1 MSLSALSIAELRKR
15 IASGEVS
22 PLEACD
28 AALAEI
34 ESRDGDVHAF
44 LDVHADR
51 ARDHARKLTSSGDAR
66 SLSLAGVPVAIKDNM
81 CVQGTPT
88 TCGSKILGKYKPPYT
103 ATAVARLQ
111 AAGAIVVGKT
121 NLDEFAMGS
130 STENSAF
137 GPTRNPWD
145 LTRAPGGSSGGS
157 AAAVSA
163 GMAAAALGS
172 DTGGSIRQP
181 AALCGVV
188 GMKPTYGRV
197 SRYGLVAFASS
208 LDQIGPFARSVEDT
222 ALILNAL
229 CGKDPMDATSAS
241 TPVPN
246 FSSDLGKT
254 LKGVRIG
261 VPWEFLGS
269 HVDPSVR
276 GSFDKTIDAAKR
288 EGATVVDVALPNADF
303 GLAAYYI
310 VANAEASANLARF
323 DGIRYGHRSARA
335 QSLYDVYAK
344 TREEGFGREVK
355 RRVLLGT
362 YVLSAG
368 YYDAYYGRAQRVRSL
383 IIRDFATA
391 FERCDVVALPTSPTP
406 AFKLGEKADDPIL
419 MYLNDV
425 FTIPV
430 NLAGLPG
437 ISVPCGLS
445 PERLPIGFQ
454 LIGRAFDETTLLRAA
469 GGIERVTDFSRGA
482 VAPLS
487 KGDRA

>member
-1 MSLSALSIAELRKR
+1 MEAVDACLAR
-15 IASGEVS
+15 IE
-22 PLEACD
+22 
-28 AALAEI
+28 
-34 ESRDGDVHAF
+34 RYDGDVHAF
-44 LDVHADR
+44 LDIHAEKARER
-51 ARDHARKLTSSGDAR
+51 ARSIAESNARDLP
-66 SLSLAGVPVAIKDNM
+66 LAGVPVAIKDNM
-81 CVQGTPT
+81 CVEGTRT
-88 TCGSKILGKYKPPYT
+88 TCGSKILGAYKPPYT
-103 ATAVARLQ
+103 ATAVAKLEK
-111 AAGAIVVGKT
+111 AGAIVVGKT

-137 GPTRNPWD
+137 GPTCNPWD

-157 AAAVSA
+157 AAAVAS

-208 LDQIGPFARSVEDT
+208 LDQIGPFTRSVEDA

-229 CGKDPMDATSAS
+229 CGKDEKDATTASAV
-241 TPVPN
+241 VPDFTAALAQN
-246 FSSDLGKT
+246 P
-254 LKGVRIG
+254 KGLRIG

-269 HVDPSVR
+269 HVDDSVR
-276 GSFDKTIDAAKR
+276 AAFDKSIDAAKR
-288 EGATVVDVALPNADF
+288 EGAEIVEVALPNADF

-323 DGIRYGHRSARA
+323 DGIRYGHRSPQA
-335 QSLYDVYAK
+335 QSLHDVYSK

-355 RRVLLGT
+355 RRILLGT

-391 FERCDVVALPTSPTP
+391 FERCDVVAMPTSPTP
-406 AFKLGEKADDPIL
+406 AFKLGDKTEDPIL

-445 PERLPIGFQ
+445 PESLPIGLQ

-469 GGIERVTDFSRGA
+469 AGIERVAEFPKGA
-482 VAPLS
+482 VAPMARS
-487 KGDRA
+487 EKGARA

>member
-1 MSLSALSIAELRKR
+1 MSLYELSIAELRRR
-15 IASGEVS
+15 IASGEVT
-22 PLEACD
+22 PLEATD
-28 AALAEI
+28 AALSQIDA
-34 ESRDGDVHAF
+34 RDRDVHAF
-44 LDVHADR
+44 LDVHGDR
-51 ARDHARKLTSSGDAR
+51 ARERAKALATTGVARTLP
-66 SLSLAGVPVAIKDNM
+66 LAGVPIAIKDNM
-81 CVQGTPT
+81 CVEGTPT
-88 TCGSKILGKYKPPYT
+88 TCGSKILGRYQPPYT
-103 ATAVARLQ
+103 ATAVARLED
-111 AAGAIVVGKT
+111 AGAIVVGKT

-145 LTRAPGGSSGGS
+145 LSRAPGGSSGGS

-208 LDQIGPFARSVEDT
+208 LDQIGPFARSVEDA

-229 CGKDPMDATSAS
+229 CGKDSMDASSAGVA
-241 TPVPN
+241 VPDFTN
-246 FSSDLGKT
+246 DLAKG
-254 LKGVRIG
+254 LKGLRIG
-261 VPWEFLGS
+261 IPWEFLGP
-269 HVDPSVR
+269 HVDPAVR
-276 GSFDKTIDAAKR
+276 KSFDTTIDAAKR
-288 EGATVVDVALPNADF
+288 EGADIVDVALPNADF

-323 DGIRYGHRSARA
+323 DGIRYGHRSPRA
-335 QSLYDVYAK
+335 QSLYETYAK

-368 YYDAYYGRAQRVRSL
+368 YYDAYYRRAQQVRSL
-383 IIRDFATA
+383 IIKDFATA

-406 AFKLGEKADDPIL
+406 AFKLGDKTDDPIL

-437 ISVPCGLS
+437 ISVPCGMS
-445 PERLPIGFQ
+445 PERLPIGLQ
-454 LIGRAFDETTLLRAA
+454 LIGRAFDETKLLRAA
-469 GGIERVTDFSRGA
+469 AGMERVADFPTGA
-482 VAPLS
+482 VAPVS
-487 KGDRA
+487 KGARS